1 MIKKI
6 FYSMDEGGGS
16 TVSAP
21 AESSVS
27 STPDAT
33 PATTSAV
40 ADTPA
45 PSVESKTVAAPKAA
59 AVKPS
64 AQKVSTKTPST
75 GTPAKQEFDVSSWD
89 GSIDTLP
96 ESSREY
102 ARLAVDRTTAAL
114 QAQIEQAK
122 SSGEGTSQQLRDLQ
136 NELEIYKTISEGM
149 EDPRVATLNQKLAE
163 IEASSKSWEEKY
175 TAIESQLKSYQAAED
190 QKWVNEFREKHADM
204 LNDKAKSEQFFG
216 LCDQG
221 WEEEAAAQLVAG
233 TPELLKEAESIVN
246 QLRLGMDGHA
256 FAVQHARMK
265 LGIAVAP
272 RTPRVAATITNGAQG
287 NAKTASRIS
296 GGSVRDLPKDQA
308 RHEAASLALKLVKR

>member
-6 FYSMDEGGGS
+6 FYSMDEGGGGS
-16 TVSAP
+16 TATVADSSASTT
-21 AESSVS
+21 A
-27 STPDAT
+27 STP
-33 PATTSAV
+33 
-40 ADTPA
+40 TPA
-45 PSVESKTVAAPKAA
+45 PAPTPAAAPATSAKTVTAEAPKTAA
-59 AVKPS
+59 
-64 AQKVSTKTPST
+64 KTTSSKSVAKAPTT
-75 GTPAKQEFDVSSWD
+75 GTPAKQEFDVSAWD

-114 QAQIEQAK
+114 QAQIDEAR
-122 SSGEGTSQQLRDLQ
+122 SSGEGSSQALKELQ
-136 NELEIYKTISEGM
+136 SELEIYKTISEGL
-149 EDPRVATLNQKLAE
+149 EDPRVASLTERLNE
-163 IEASSKSWEEKY
+163 IEASSKSWQEKHA
-175 TAIESQLKSYQAAED
+175 AIESQLKAYQAAED
-190 QKWVNEFREKHADM
+190 QKWVNEFKEKHADM
-204 LNDKAKSEQFFG
+204 LNDKAKSAQFFG

-287 NAKTASRIS
+287 NAKTASRVG

-308 RHEAASLALKLVKR
+308 RHEAASLALKLVKK